1 LHKNI
6 VILYSDILKYQIE
19 LARYLQRDS
28 FKRCIRGAF
37 QLDDFKELMQKIK
50 NSDGRCRSL
59 MEIYD
64 ATFANISVESHKT
77 RLEQLDDRI
86 NQLIADI
93 TSSHSVVEWNSG
105 PNPDPGYISVLYGG
119 FRGRAGF
126 FRISLADIESDKQLF
141 LQMRA
146 AYAKRQHRLWRRDL
160 PHPWKSLAWLSWFDV
175 KRLEFVKVV

>member
-1 LHKNI
+1 
-6 VILYSDILKYQIE
+6 
-19 LARYLQRDS
+19 
-28 FKRCIRGAF
+28 
-37 QLDDFKELMQKIK
+37 
-50 NSDGRCRSL
+50 

-146 AYAKRQHRLWRRDL
+146 AYAKRQRRLWRRDL